1 MAIEYLEP
9 DRPYIAKQ
17 FNGPI
22 ISAFFKAVYNF
33 FHTYIDHHVEYFKRL
48 SIETADTP
56 HLRFIGNLMGLQLFE
71 LFTDPSGG
79 MYLVFTD
86 EAFDTDQYRYD
97 NGWAEVYRA
106 YQAGDGVFGTGEE
119 TDFPV
124 VLTTEQ
130 YRRILEAL
138 STIRSVSVDSIFA
151 VDVLIS
157 TFLESDDYNLS
168 YNNGYIDVLN
178 VVLGPSIH
186 VSDTNILQSMFDRL
200 FKGASVTML
209 VSHI

>member
-1 MAIEYLEP
+1 
-9 DRPYIAKQ
+9 
-17 FNGPI
+17 
-22 ISAFFKAVYNF
+22 
-33 FHTYIDHHVEYFKRL
+33 
-48 SIETADTP
+48 
-56 HLRFIGNLMGLQLFE
+56 
-71 LFTDPSGG
+71 

-151 VDVLIS
+151 VDVLVS
-157 TFLESDDYNLS
+157 TFLESDDYNIS

-200 FKGASVTML
+200 FKGATITML